1 VQKHIGKIIKSA
13 NRSNGHHSTNGY
25 IPPSE
30 PWEPLD
36 LELLKDP
43 AEARAYIEVALED
56 GEAYYIL
63 KALNKIAKAQGG
75 FSKLARKSGLSREN
89 LYTALSPDGN
99 PRFDSITKILHSLGL
114 RMSVVP
120 LQSKRRAPRVAT
132 KRAPA
137 NRILRSKRASKSK
150 A

>member
-1 VQKHIGKIIKSA
+1 VQKNIGKIIKSA
-13 NRSNGHHSTNGY
+13 NRSNGDRSTNGY

-43 AEARAYIEVALED
+43 AEARAYLEVALED
-56 GEAYYIL
+56 GEPYYIL

-132 KRAPA
+132 KRASA
-137 NRILRSKRASKSK
+137 NRTLRSKRASKSK